1 MVNLGRKPLEHRRLG
16 RGLRLR
22 HVRTAAVC
30 VVAAGVLAGCS
41 SGSSVLS
48 SASSGVSSI
57 GSSISSRFG
66 QIFGS
71 NSQAVGEASSPA
83 GVTSGDAQLTC
94 PPVGIR
100 AGAST
105 LAVGLPGKSAVGS
118 DLRYQVTITRT
129 ARDCNLNGNQITAR
143 VGIEGRV
150 IVGPAGGTPSVDIP
164 LRVAVVQEGIQDK
177 IVFTKFYRTSVAMSG
192 DNVAYSF
199 VAEDVVYPV
208 PSGNDNDSYIFYIG
222 FDPNGL
228 KSQPAPRPARRSKS
242 QG

>member
-1 MVNLGRKPLEHRRLG
+1 MVDQGQKPFGSGPLASG
-16 RGLRLR
+16 LR

-30 VVAAGVLAGCS
+30 AIAAGTLAGCGG
-41 SGSSVLS
+41 GSSVLG

-66 QIFGS
+66 QLFGS

-83 GVTSGDAQLTC
+83 GVTAGDAQLTC
-94 PPVGIR
+94 PPVSIR
-100 AGAST
+100 AGTST
-105 LAVGLPGKSAVGS
+105 MAVGLPGKTASGS

-150 IVGPAGGTPSVDIP
+150 IVGPAGAPPSVDVP

-177 IVFTKFYRTSVAMSG
+177 IIFTKFYRTSVSVNG
-192 DNVAYSF
+192 ENVAYNF

-208 PSGNDNDSYIFYIG
+208 PSGDTNDAYVFYIG

-228 KSQPAPRPARRSKS
+228 KSQPAPRAARRSKP